1 MLPAGVHRCG
11 ALLVAEAALSA
22 WSTRLRDA
30 VTAEHDQHPLSAGL
44 PRKAALDLLDAPGEA
59 LPELLERADLVERD
73 GRVLDPLRSAQL
85 GPAETA
91 IAALEQHLGEEPFAS
106 PSADHLTAL
115 GLGPEELAAAARLGR
130 VLRLPGVVI
139 LLPTAP
145 PSPCGAGWLPALHH
159 LPGTPGARHQP
170 PSDPLLEHLTPA
182 AGPSPGCRAPS
193 GGAMS
198 GPAHRRPA
206 SHCR

>member
-1 MLPAGVHRCG
+1 M
-11 ALLVAEAALSA
+11 
-22 WSTRLRDA
+22 
-30 VTAEHDQHPLSAGL
+30 Q
-44 PRKAALDLLDAPGEA
+44 LD
-59 LPELLERADLVERD
+59 DLVERD

-130 VLRLPGVVI
+130 VLRLPGEVI

-145 PSPCGAGWLPALHH
+145 ALAMRELARLPQPFTTSQARQAL
-159 LPGTPGARHQP
+159 GTSRRIAI
-170 PSDPLLEHLTPA
+170 PLLEHLDARGWTRRLD
-182 AGPSPGCRAPS
+182 AG
-193 GGAMS
+193 
-198 GPAHRRPA
+198 HRQVVR
-206 SHCR
+206 

>member
-1 MLPAGVHRCG
+1 
-11 ALLVAEAALSA
+11 EAALSA

-91 IAALEQHLGEEPFAS
+91 IAALEPHLGEA
-106 PSADHLTAL
+106 PSAAPPADHLTAL
-115 GLGPEELAAAARLGR
+115 GLRPEELAAAARPRRGPPR
-130 VLRLPGVVI
+130 PAEATLR
-139 LLPTAP
+139 P
-145 PSPCGAGWLPALHH
+145 P
-159 LPGTPGARHQP
+159 
-170 PSDPLLEHLTPA
+170 PA
-182 AGPSPGCRAPS
+182 A
-193 GGAMS
+193 
-198 GPAHRRPA
+198 
-206 SHCR
+206 

>member
-1 MLPAGVHRCG
+1 MAAEVARRDAVPSAQLTRRGIAVPEVLPAGVHRCG

-130 VLRLPGVVI
+130 VLRLPGDPHRSLYTAARAGAAQHPS
-139 LLPTAP
+139 LLAFR
-145 PSPCGAGWLPALHH
+145 SA
-159 LPGTPGARHQP
+159 
-170 PSDPLLEHLTPA
+170 LLEAAESLTA
-182 AGPSPGCRAPS
+182 LEDLETLGT
-193 GGAMS
+193 
-198 GPAHRRPA
+198 
-206 SHCR
+206 